1 MSTYLPPSKTPVS
14 DLQIARFNHLYRK
27 IHARLGPGNPEEVS
41 LANEIVV
48 GLWHHRSHRSRAQSL
63 EKQLR
68 QMGSSLEAPQ
78 KIEAVRR
85 ELAFHLRHAKLQKNF
100 AWRRR
105 NKFFDMKTIREC
117 QERLPLA
124 A

>member
-14 DLQIARFNHLYRK
+14 ELQIARFNHLYRK
-27 IHARLGPGNPEEVS
+27 IHARLAPGTPEEIS

-48 GLWHHRSHRSRAQSL
+48 GLWHHRSNRSRAQAL

-68 QMGSSLEAPQ
+68 QMRPGVDEAAR
-78 KIEAVRR
+78 IEAVRSD
-85 ELAFHLRHAKLQKNF
+85 LAFHLRHSKLQKNF

-105 NKFFDMKTIREC
+105 NKFFDMKTIREQ
-117 QERLPLA
+117 QERMPLA